1 MLWRC
6 PREQGTYPH
15 VRHIFLGG
23 NTWYPKFY
31 PWTYSNPASREYIY
45 LPPMQKKKN
54 YLNPDILMCLDNLKS
69 TFNTMMISF
78 SAWRD
83 HLNSPILMSRVP
95 NFHHKRIFS
104 ARCKRRP
111 APCLLDFGRTG
122 PGYQPGFVWL
132 FLGKPPKASHGESSV
147 SYDICHLGS
156 IPSGKR
162 LHNHGKSPRYSW
174 ENSLFL
180 WPFSIANC

>member
-132 FLGKPPKASHGESSV
+132 FFWGNPLRHPMANRQFPMTYAIWEVYPLVNVYITMENHHA
-147 SYDICHLGS
+147 I
-156 IPSGKR
+156 
-162 LHNHGKSPRYSW
+162 HGKTHY
-174 ENSLFL
+174 FYGH
-180 WPFSIANC
+180 FQ